1 MLSCHKRALYADY
14 RTNARDL
21 GHGTAA
27 LSYRLKPLRKEVER
41 YISLRFGECVGSYP
55 SFMDLFQG
63 IRARDGGAKSNIS
76 GFLLSNVELDPLP
89 QASFTLIV
97 FKMFY
102 YMTSN

>member
-1 MLSCHKRALYADY
+1 
-14 RTNARDL
+14 
-21 GHGTAA
+21 
-27 LSYRLKPLRKEVER
+27 
-41 YISLRFGECVGSYP
+41 
-55 SFMDLFQG
+55 MDLFQG